1 MTSQDIDDSLLFSQL
16 GQEENEDMNVEL
28 SDDDSD
34 NEVDDIINTYVEKD
48 VFQLYHPQIK
58 QINNQELQALIKIKR
73 DENGMIN
80 DENHTTLPILT
91 RYEKAKI
98 IGIRSKQINSGSELF
113 IDIPDNIIDGIT
125 IAIMELKQK
134 KIPFIIR
141 RPLPNGKNEYWDI
154 NDLDIME

>member
-1 MTSQDIDDSLLFSQL
+1 MTSQDMDDSLLFSQL
-16 GQEENEDMNVEL
+16 GQEENEDINIEL
-28 SDDDSD
+28 SDDDSED
-34 NEVDDIINTYVEKD
+34 EVDDIINTYVEKD

-58 QINNQELQALIKIKR
+58 QVNNQELQALIKVKR
-73 DENGMIN
+73 NENGMIE
-80 DENHTTLPILT
+80 DENHKTLPILT

-125 IAIMELKQK
+125 IANMELQQK

-141 RPLPNGKNEYWDI
+141 RPLPNGTNEYWDI

>member
-73 DENGMIN
+73 DENGMID